1 MNPLASVN
9 DVITLFRTLTP
20 EEASRTNALLPLLSD
35 YLRQEAIKVNKDIDT
50 MITTDKTGTYQ
61 NTVKLVIVDIV
72 ARILRQNMESEPLS
86 QESQSALG
94 YTWSGT
100 YAVPGGGFA
109 AAVMKNDL
117 KRLGL
122 KRQQIGVIDLA

>member
-35 YLRQEAIKVNKDIDT
+35 YLRQEAIKVNKDIDA
-50 MITTDKTGTYQ
+50 MITADKTGTYQ

>member
-35 YLRQEAIKVNKDIDT
+35 YLRQEAIKVNKNIDA
-50 MITTDKTGTYQ
+50 MITADKTGTYQ

>member
-35 YLRQEAIKVNKDIDT
+35 YLRQEAMKVNKNIDA
-50 MITTDKTGTYQ
+50 MITADKTGTYQ